1 MNSVRLLR
9 RSASSR
15 AGLTDRSDYEGTTNY
30 AAECS
35 VREQLCCFFC
45 GFWNTALCGQAVQPG
60 KMHIC
65 ELEGIFYYT
74 RYYRIGGS
82 DQ

>member
-9 RSASSR
+9 KSACSSR

-35 VREQLCCFFC
+35 VREQLCCFFADFGILRC
-45 GFWNTALCGQAVQPG
+45 ADRLYSPG
-60 KMHIC
+60 KCTSVSLRAYFIIRDIT
-65 ELEGIFYYT
+65 E
-74 RYYRIGGS
+74 
-82 DQ
+82 

>member
-35 VREQLCCFFC
+35 VREQLCCFFLRILEYC
-45 GFWNTALCGQAVQPG
+45 AVRTGCTARENAHL
-60 KMHIC
+60 
-65 ELEGIFYYT
+65 
-74 RYYRIGGS
+74 
-82 DQ
+82 